1 MAVIYNN
8 LSFLLDHPSKIY
20 IIANVVFSLI
30 TRTLGAKSVT
40 IAEETERLRQLEAAV
55 FNDFR
60 RDIRKKLRMQG
71 VKVCMS
77 ACVFCLSVCVLSFSL
92 SLFLLSPTHSRSLK
106 CYNPSPREEK

>member
-1 MAVIYNN
+1 MYHFYIYR
-8 LSFLLDHPSKIY
+8 SYD
-20 IIANVVFSLI
+20 VVFSLI

-71 VKVCMS
+71 VKVCMYGCLYM
-77 ACVFCLSVCVLSFSL
+77 CVCLVCLSVCVSVVVSPSFFEVL
-92 SLFLLSPTHSRSLK
+92 EAV
-106 CYNPSPREEK
+106 YNG